1 MPTNGAGQGL
11 LAEDWDVTP
20 DAPPRPAAPPHRF

>member
-1 MPTNGAGQGL
+1 MPNNNAGQGL

-20 DAPPRPAAPPHRF
+20 ASMHHDRPSP